1 MRAVAIIFPRLTVL
15 CRFNYPIEHSA
26 FLQFNYSLAPSYWHV
41 FLLNLTGT
49 LLQLPTINLFMKRDQ
64 YVLITGATRGIGY
77 ELAKLFAADGWNQII
92 VARSSKDLIDTREEL
107 VRNYDID
114 VVAISKD
121 LFDPQNAKA
130 LYEEITAQG
139 IAIEILVNDAGQG
152 VYGEFVDTDIER
164 ELNIVRL
171 NNESLVV
178 LTKYFLKDM
187 VARGHGKILN
197 LSSIASKTP
206 GPFQSVY
213 HGTKAFVQSFT
224 EAIRDEVKDKGVVV
238 TALLPGATNTD
249 FFRKAD
255 MLDSKAVQ
263 DKDKLSDP
271 ADVAKD
277 GFNALMAN
285 DDKVVS
291 GLKNKLQTAISNIT
305 PDSMLAA
312 QVHKQQEPVN
322 KNK

>member
-1 MRAVAIIFPRLTVL
+1 
-15 CRFNYPIEHSA
+15 
-26 FLQFNYSLAPSYWHV
+26 
-41 FLLNLTGT
+41 
-49 LLQLPTINLFMKRDQ
+49 MKRDQ

-77 ELAKLFAADGWNQII
+77 ELAKLFAADGWNQVI

-121 LFDPQNAKA
+121 LFDPENAKA
-130 LYEEITAQG
+130 LYQEITAKG

-152 VYGEFVDTDIER
+152 VYGEFVDTDIDR

-171 NNESLVV
+171 NIESLVV

-277 GFNALMAN
+277 GFAALMAN

-291 GLKNKLQTAISNIT
+291 GFKNKVQTVLANVT
-305 PDSMLAA
+305 PDSVLAA
-312 QVHKQQEPVN
+312 QVHKQQEPADK
-322 KNK
+322 KN